1 MADFAFPE
9 LKLPKAM
16 ELGPFVLKSDHE
28 RIVAELVADI
38 LTQRSQM
45 LTMHDDIMQLQT
57 DLQKAR
63 QSNKAFSTIRSMFS
77 KGDKH

>member
-1 MADFAFPE
+1 MPEPTFPE

-38 LTQRSQM
+38 LTQRSQIA
-45 LTMHDDIMQLQT
+45 TMHDDIM
-57 DLQKAR
+57 
-63 QSNKAFSTIRSMFS
+63 
-77 KGDKH
+77 